1 MNRTSIVLLLAVACS
16 MGCATAPPARQ
27 TRSLPAVAVAPAP
40 VFTNGDAAEL
50 RKELENAYAR
60 IEARSGAPALDVPV
74 VDVDAILSM
83 DIPEQRSIRGALQYF
98 STDLH
103 ESIQQS
109 LTRSAKYKKLIDKV
123 LDEYKLPR
131 GLAYL
136 PVIESAYS
144 PTLTSRAG
152 AHGMWQ
158 FMPDTAREYG
168 LRVDWWV
175 DERADPEKSTRI
187 AAAYL
192 RDLYKQFNDWPLA
205 LAAYNAGPGRIR
217 RALTQNGAS
226 SFWELSEAAVI
237 PKETRGYVPTFYA
250 TLMIASD
257 PATYGF
263 RLTDPASFDDKRL
276 DLDGPVSLKYIA
288 DVTGVEET
296 LLRELNPALRRGMLP
311 PGRASLH
318 VPSKIAPVVAERAS
332 TLKTDDT
339 EIRLTSFNTRDG
351 DTLKRLAKACGTTP
365 EELARMNEL
374 RDERLDEGT
383 PLWLPVRGRE
393 LRALLDSQQSEKTRK
408 ATFYAVAKGDTL
420 YSIAK
425 RYSLTIEELLD
436 LNQLEAETI
445 LQPGQKLR
453 VTQRMPLAAGGM

>member
-16 MGCATAPPARQ
+16 IGCASAPPAPQ
-27 TRSLPAVAVAPAP
+27 TTVPAVAVAPAQA
-40 VFTNGDAAEL
+40 FTNGDAAEL
-50 RKELENAYAR
+50 RKELENAYAQIQSR
-60 IEARSGAPALDVPV
+60 GSAPASSVPI

-83 DIPEQRSIRGALQYF
+83 EIPEQRSIRGALQYF

-131 GLAYL
+131 ALAYL

-168 LRVDWWV
+168 LRVDWWI

-217 RALTQNGAS
+217 RALSQNGLT
-226 SFWELSEAAVI
+226 SFWELSDAAAI

-257 PATYGF
+257 PAAYGF
-263 RLTDPASFDDKRL
+263 RLTDPLSFDDKRL

-288 DVTGVEET
+288 DVAGVDET
-296 LLRELNPALRRGMLP
+296 LLKELNPALRRGMLP
-311 PGRASLH
+311 PGRASLR
-318 VPSKIAPVVAERAS
+318 VPAKIAPVVAERAA
-332 TLKTDDT
+332 TLKNDDT
-339 EIRLTSFNTRDG
+339 EIRLTSFSAREG
-351 DTLKRLAKACGTTP
+351 DTLNRLARACGTTP
-365 EELARMNEL
+365 DELARMNALGDGQVE
-374 RDERLDEGT
+374 EGT

-393 LRALLDSQQSEKTRK
+393 LRALLDSQRSEKARRD
-408 ATFYAVAKGDTL
+408 TFYAVAKGDTL

-425 RYSLTIEELLD
+425 RHNLTIEELLD
-436 LNQLEAETI
+436 LNQLDAETI